1 VCSQVSCWIILDSV
15 FCVSRAVSVQVIVGP
30 GVVCDGCQGVV
41 CDGCPG
47 VVCDVSCG
55 VIHYLHCWEERSLR
69 VFENRVLRES
79 IWG

>member
-1 VCSQVSCWIILDSV
+1 MCSQVSCSIILDSV
-15 FCVSRAVSVQVIVGP
+15 FCLSRAVSVQGFVGP
-30 GVVCDGCQGVV
+30 GLV